1 MPITELKPEIGV
13 EIAGLQGNDFVDAT
27 VAADCLTAL
36 DKYGVVVYREANMD
50 DHDLLAFSHL
60 LGEVEVTATRT
71 ESEYPGINIISRD
84 PARGAVSATTEATF
98 VWHIDGTTSATAA
111 EFPHKATLLS
121 CQDVSDDGAGDTEFA
136 NTYAA
141 YAALPEEEKS
151 ELAGLLVEYGYV
163 SKTYRGLSGLSAS
176 AREIRENIPP
186 KVRSLIWERQ
196 SGRKS
201 MLLGSTA
208 CAVVG
213 WSSEQSEALLD
224 RLLEWSTQPRFVLR
238 HHWEV
243 GDLVIWDNTG
253 MLHRAQP
260 YRETSRRRMHRV
272 ALLGTKSVA

>member
-13 EIAGLQGNDFVDAT
+13 EIAGLQRNDFVDAT

-36 DKYGVVVYREANMD
+36 DKYGVVVYREANLD
-50 DHDLLAFSHL
+50 DNDLLAFSHL
-60 LGEVEVTATRT
+60 LGDVEVTPART
-71 ESEYPGINIISRD
+71 GRNTQIDSISRD
-84 PARGAVSATTEATF
+84 PARGAESVTTQATF

-111 EFPHKATLLS
+111 GVPHKATILS
-121 CQDVSDDGAGDTEFA
+121 CQDVSDDGGGDTEFA

-151 ELAGLLVEYGYV
+151 ELAGLLVEYGYT
-163 SKTYRGLSGLSAS
+163 SKTYRSLSGLSAV

-186 KVRSLIWERQ
+186 TVRTLVWERQ

-213 WSSEQSEALLD
+213 WSSEESQALLD

-238 HHWEV
+238 HQWEV

-253 MLHRAQP
+253 MMHRAQP
-260 YRETSRRRMHRV
+260 YSETSRRLMHRV